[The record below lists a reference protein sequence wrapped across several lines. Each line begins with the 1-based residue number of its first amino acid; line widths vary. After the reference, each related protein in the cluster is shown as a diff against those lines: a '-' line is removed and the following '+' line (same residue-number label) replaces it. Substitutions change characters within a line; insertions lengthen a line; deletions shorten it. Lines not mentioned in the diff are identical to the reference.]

1 LKKKGEVTSKLIS
14 LLTGMSDTISFRYSG
29 NMDQYN
35 KFKSSKISEGKTM
48 EETFSSFIDQELLFI
63 NHNEADNNKTASR
76 HEDELKESLMNTDLS
91 KVIMQGSYHVDIDS
105 IDFIQA
111 ASHDLDRRVS
121 GAVHTAI
128 ASYWIK
134 RWATVKVNNM
144 SEGMLQD
151 RIDNIAHGAEES
163 KHTIIKQEI
172 TKINLVPEKLETFY
186 KAVDRVKV
194 TFTCNI
200 PIITLSDL
208 REKDLG
214 KVIQFDCIIIG
225 PTPKKL
231 DIETGKYIQHVL
243 IQEIESQ
250 ARNNNPIMIK
260 SILHGDDTNNIASG
274 MTKRFI
280 GVYTVQE
287 PKNGAKVESEKMLII
302 DTMFIQ
308 DLEEKAEVTLTPHE
322 LTIVKEMADIDTENY
337 ITKLIGS
344 FCPKIYGRELE
355 KKALY
360 LSLLGGSDFEGYRK
374 ESHLMLV
381 GEADT
386 GKSELVKFANTVT
399 QKSSIVDGS
408 NATGV
413 GLMFALDDY
422 DGMKI
427 LRQGAMILN
436 SGGHMIVDEY
446 DKMPKQE
453 QKKLNQA
460 MEQQRATY
468 NKGGHMGNAV
478 CKTAIIASC
487 NPENERW
494 NEGKTIID
502 NLPFDASTISRF
514 DLLIRLKHETL
525 ENQIRA
531 KMLHITKSKRGE
543 MEQAAKPEW
552 IKGLLNYLRLLKP
565 IFTPEAE
572 ELLINKYVE
581 FTMIEQEDGSLPIQ
595 TRQMEGIQRLCEAWA
610 KLFFKT
616 KIDTDIV
623 EDVITFYQE
632 CLATIGMKVDK
643 GISQMDLRGH
653 STNKE
658 VYFEDCFREL
668 AKDND
673 DGFVYI
679 HDLASELSKN
689 HKLFYSDD
697 TILRYVE
704 ARKTKGWL
712 YEPKVGVLK
721 KQ

>member
-1 LKKKGEVTSKLIS
+1 MTSKLIS

-76 HEDELKESLMNTDLS
+76 HEDELKENLMNTDLS
-91 KVIMQGSYHVDIDS
+91 KVIMQGSYHIDIDS
-105 IDFIQA
+105 MDFIQA

-134 RWATVKVNNM
+134 RWATIKVNNM

-151 RIDNIAHGAEES
+151 RIDNIAPGAEES

-250 ARNNNPIMIK
+250 AKNNNPIMIK

-322 LTIVKEMADIDTENY
+322 LTIVKEMADVDTENY
-337 ITKLIGS
+337 ITKLIAS

-468 NKGGHMGNAV
+468 NKGGHMGNAE

-543 MEQAAKPEW
+543 VEQAAKPEW
-552 IKGLLNYLRLLKP
+552 IKGLLNYLRALKP
-565 IFTPEAE
+565 VFTPEAE

-610 KLFFKT
+610 KLHFKT
-616 KIDTDIV
+616 KITTEIV

-643 GISQMDLRGH
+643 GITQMDLRGH

>member
-1 LKKKGEVTSKLIS
+1 MTSKLIS

-76 HEDELKESLMNTDLS
+76 HEDELKENLMNTDLS
-91 KVIMQGSYHVDIDS
+91 KVIMQGSYHIDIDS
-105 IDFIQA
+105 MDFIQA

-134 RWATVKVNNM
+134 RWATIKVNNM

-151 RIDNIAHGAEES
+151 RIDNIAPGAEES

-250 ARNNNPIMIK
+250 AKNNNPIMIK

-322 LTIVKEMADIDTENY
+322 LTIVKEMADVDTENY
-337 ITKLIGS
+337 ITKLIAS

-468 NKGGHMGNAV
+468 NKGGHMGNAE

-543 MEQAAKPEW
+543 IEQAAKPEW

-565 IFTPEAE
+565 VFTPEAE

-616 KIDTDIV
+616 RITTEIV

>member
-76 HEDELKESLMNTDLS
+76 HEDELKENLMNTDLS

-134 RWATVKVNNM
+134 RWATIKVNNM

-151 RIDNIAHGAEES
+151 RIDNIAPGAEES

-243 IQEIESQ
+243 IQEIESK
-250 ARNNNPIMIK
+250 ARNNNPVMIK
-260 SILHGDDTNNIASG
+260 AILHGDDTNNIASG
-274 MTKRFI
+274 MSKRFI
-280 GVYTVQE
+280 GVYTTQE
-287 PKNGAKVESEKMLII
+287 PKNGAKVEAEKVLVIN
-302 DTMFIQ
+302 TMFIQ
-308 DLEEKAEVTLTPHE
+308 DLEEKAEITLTPHE
-322 LTIVKEMADIDTENY
+322 LAVAKEMAEVDTDNY
-337 ITKLIGS
+337 ITKLIDS

-360 LSLLGGSDFEGYRK
+360 LSLLGGSDFEGYRR

-386 GKSELVKFANTVT
+386 GKSELVKFANTIT

-468 NKGGHMGNAV
+468 NKGGHMGNAE

-543 MEQAAKPEW
+543 VEQAAKPEW

-565 IFTPEAE
+565 VFTPEAE

-610 KLFFKT
+610 KLHFKT
-616 KIDTDIV
+616 KITTEIV

-643 GISQMDLRGH
+643 GITQMDLRGH

-673 DGFVYI
+673 DGFVYT

>member
-1 LKKKGEVTSKLIS
+1 MTSKLIS

-105 IDFIQA
+105 MDFIQA

-134 RWATVKVNNM
+134 RWATIKVNNM

-151 RIDNIAHGAEES
+151 RIDNIAPGAEES

-250 ARNNNPIMIK
+250 AKNNNPIMIK

-308 DLEEKAEVTLTPHE
+308 DLEEKAEITLTPHE
-322 LTIVKEMADIDTENY
+322 LAVAKEMAEVDTDNY
-337 ITKLIGS
+337 ITKLIDS

-468 NKGGHMGNAV
+468 NKGGHMGNAE

-543 MEQAAKPEW
+543 VEQAAKPEW

-565 IFTPEAE
+565 VFTPEAE

-616 KIDTDIV
+616 RITTEIV